1 MIIFVI
7 NCLMEIY
14 KDFERVVKAMRDEEN
29 YLKTLKIEKSKLES
43 SSSDMVGF
51 FKKVSKEDKL
61 KEIDRK
67 IKASEDKI
75 DL

>member
-1 MIIFVI
+1 
-7 NCLMEIY
+7 
-14 KDFERVVKAMRDEEN
+14 
-29 YLKTLKIEKSKLES
+29 
-43 SSSDMVGF
+43 MVGF

-61 KEIDRK
+61 NEIDRK